1 MVATKPRRFALLV
14 FTMTCCGFV
23 PMPTEI
29 TLSPVA
35 REPRQFRLEG
45 WHVLV
50 ILMAFFG
57 VVGGV
62 NAVMLKMALATM
74 PGLDARNGYDVSQR
88 YNSEIARAHAQDE
101 RGLKVEATVTRSG
114 EGARLVVVLRDQA
127 NGVVE
132 GAIVSARL
140 EHPALRTR
148 DIAVEL
154 ADITSGRYAARVPA
168 IANGGWTVVITVR
181 NTAEGNPV
189 FVSRN
194 RIALG
199 AT

>member
-1 MVATKPRRFALLV
+1 MKPDASRLLV

-35 REPRQFRLEG
+35 RESRQFRLEG

-57 VVGGV
+57 IVGGV
-62 NAVMLKMALATM
+62 NAVMLRMALTTM

-88 YNSEIARAHAQDE
+88 YNSEIARAHAQDQ
-101 RGLKVEATVTRSG
+101 RGLKVEATLARAG
-114 EGARLVVVLRDQA
+114 EGARLIVVLRDHA
-127 NGVVE
+127 DSFVEGVV
-132 GAIVSARL
+132 VSARL
-140 EHPALRTR
+140 EHPALRAR

-154 ADITSGRYAARVPA
+154 ADATSGRYTASIPS
-168 IANGGWTVVITVR
+168 IASGGWTMVITVR
-181 NTAEGNPV
+181 NTPDGSAV

-199 AT
+199 ST